1 MWFRRKK
8 KSEPVRK
15 KRKPK
20 EWAIPKDKAA
30 EIIDLYDDMMQAAML
45 GLVTN
50 GYARK
55 LPRFLFWQK
64 VLEVIPETR
73 KYPVQVESTNNCFC
87 IKIVETVADDDYEP
101 EQPTIAQTSA
111 ETEAVLREL
120 EDKLNQ
126 ESPSPSPFPTI
137 EESLAEIEAK
147 PDLGA
152 TNG

>member
-8 KSEPVRK
+8 EAEPIRK

-20 EWAIPKDKAA
+20 EWAIPPDKAA
-30 EIIDLYDDMMQAAML
+30 EIIGLYDDMMQAAML
-45 GLVTN
+45 GLVAK
-50 GYARK
+50 GYARR
-55 LPRFLFWQK
+55 LPRFLFWQRII
-64 VLEVIPETR
+64 EIIPDVSG
-73 KYPVQVESTNNCFC
+73 YPVQVENTGDRLC

-101 EQPTIAQTSA
+101 EQPTIAQASA
-111 ETEAVLREL
+111 ETEAVFREL

-126 ESPSPSPFPTI
+126 GRPSPLPTV
-137 EESLAEIEAK
+137 EESLSEIEAK